1 MGELFIIE
9 DDLLLHEK
17 LTEILG
23 IYWHTVIQAENG
35 EEGLRMFSKVVP
47 DRLICEIN
55 MPKMVGFEVL
65 EKIKTVF
72 SKSEFLLLNFYRPN
86 RAKKY

>member
-9 DDLLLHEK
+9 DDLLLREK
-17 LTEILG
+17 LTKILG
-23 IYWHTVIQAENG
+23 IYGHTLIQAENRK
-35 EEGLRMFSKVVP
+35 EGLRMFSKAIP
-47 DRLICEIN
+47 DLLICDIN

-72 SKSEFLLLNFYRPN
+72 SKSEFLLLDFYRP
-86 RAKKY
+86 KQS